1 MGYQFRTEYEQGLA
15 NRAADPLSRLPEGE
29 KKITSAISFDDPG
42 SAAVFLVFFSNPIFE
57 LLPQIQVANTID
69 PYLLKL
75 HEQYQQGKLPPTYSI
90 DNGMLFFKD
99 RYVLSSTSPLVALLL
114 QEFHDTPS
122 GGHAGIKR
130 TLVRLAGNFF
140 WPGMRESVTSYV
152 AQYTICQQIKSSTDV
167 PSCLLQPFPIPAA
180 VWDDATMDFVIALPL
195 SRGMSVILVI
205 VDRLSKYAHFGA

>member
-1 MGYQFRTEYEQGLA
+1 
-15 NRAADPLSRLPEGE
+15 
-29 KKITSAISFDDPG
+29 
-42 SAAVFLVFFSNPIFE
+42 
-57 LLPQIQVANTID
+57 
-69 PYLLKL
+69 
-75 HEQYQQGKLPPTYSI
+75 
-90 DNGMLFFKD
+90 MLFFKD

-152 AQYTICQQIKSSTDV
+152 AQYTICRQIKSSTDV
-167 PSCLLQPFPIPAA
+167 PACLLQPFPIPAA